1 MDEASMSSRLN
12 WLEIPDL
19 REPYFIAG
27 FYGWSNA
34 GNVSS
39 DTVAYLQEFL
49 KPRAFATLSDE
60 EFINYALNRPIGHIE
75 NGVVLHLESLTTKL
89 NYWINSEGD
98 RDLILFLGKEPHASW
113 RSYAEIILEVIRKL
127 GVKRLYT
134 VGGVQDTISH
144 SAPVLISVVGSSPY
158 LVNEIVQSDDGI
170 EAANYY
176 GPLSIHSYL
185 IKMSTEEGI
194 EAMSLWGHVPAYLQR
209 SPRVVKKLITVL
221 NEAVGMKCPTQLLQQ
236 QSLDLDRKINE
247 AIAKDPS
254 LREMINSVEDK
265 KSVDE
270 PSSNANKVI
279 RLNDFLHRDPNK
291 DRDSNG

>member
-1 MDEASMSSRLN
+1 MDEASVSSKLN

-39 DTVAYLQEFL
+39 DTVAYLQELL

-60 EFINYALNRPIGHIE
+60 EFINYTLNRPIGNIE
-75 NGVVLHLESLTTKL
+75 NGIVLHLESLTTEVC
-89 NYWINSEGD
+89 YWTNSEGD
-98 RDLILFLGKEPHASW
+98 RDIILFLGKEPHANW
-113 RSYAEIILEVIRKL
+113 RSFAEIISQIIRKL

-134 VGGVQDTISH
+134 LGGVQDTISH
-144 SAPVLISVVGSSPY
+144 SAPVVISVVGSSPY
-158 LVNEIVQSDDGI
+158 LVDGIIQLEDGI

-176 GPLSIHSYL
+176 GPVSIHSYL
-185 IKMSTEEGI
+185 IKMCIEAGI

-209 SPRVVKKLITVL
+209 SPRVVKKLVTVL
-221 NEAVGMKCPTQLLQQ
+221 NKVVGMNCPTQLLQH
-236 QSLDLDRKINE
+236 QSMALDRKINE

-254 LREMINSVEDK
+254 LREMIESIEDK
-265 KSVDE
+265 KSIDE
-270 PSSNANKVI
+270 PPSDDNKVI
-279 RLNDFLHRDPNK
+279 RLNDFLHRDPNR
-291 DRDSNG
+291 DRDT

>member
-1 MDEASMSSRLN
+1 MDEASVSSKLN

-39 DTVAYLQEFL
+39 DTVAYLQELL

-60 EFINYALNRPIGHIE
+60 EFINYTLNRPIGHIE
-75 NGVVLHLESLTTKL
+75 NGIVLHLESLTTEVS
-89 NYWINSEGD
+89 YWTNSEGD
-98 RDLILFLGKEPHASW
+98 RDIILFLGKEPHANW
-113 RSYAEIILEVIRKL
+113 RSFAEIISQIIRKL

-134 VGGVQDTISH
+134 LGGVQDTISH
-144 SAPVLISVVGSSPY
+144 SAPVVISVVGSSPY
-158 LVNEIVQSDDGI
+158 LVDGIIQLEDGI

-176 GPLSIHSYL
+176 GPVSIHSYL
-185 IKMSTEEGI
+185 IKMCIDAGI

-209 SPRVVKKLITVL
+209 SPRVVKKLVTVL
-221 NEAVGMKCPTQLLQQ
+221 NKVVGMNCPTQLLQH
-236 QSLDLDRKINE
+236 QSMALDRKINE

-254 LREMINSVEDK
+254 LREMIESIEDK
-265 KSVDE
+265 KSIDE
-270 PSSNANKVI
+270 PPSDDNKVI
-279 RLNDFLHRDPNK
+279 RLNDFLHRDPNR
-291 DRDSNG
+291 DRDT

>member
-1 MDEASMSSRLN
+1 MDEASVSSKLN

-39 DTVAYLQEFL
+39 DTVAYLQELL

-60 EFINYALNRPIGHIE
+60 EFINYTLNRPIGHIE
-75 NGVVLHLESLTTKL
+75 NGIVLHLESLTTEVS
-89 NYWINSEGD
+89 YWTNSEGD
-98 RDLILFLGKEPHASW
+98 RDIILFLGKEPHANW
-113 RSYAEIILEVIRKL
+113 RSFAEIISQIIRKL

-134 VGGVQDTISH
+134 LGGVQDTISH
-144 SAPVLISVVGSSPY
+144 SAPVVISVVGSSPY
-158 LVNEIVQSDDGI
+158 LVDGIIQLEDGI

-176 GPLSIHSYL
+176 GPVSIHSYL
-185 IKMSTEEGI
+185 IKMCIEAGI

-209 SPRVVKKLITVL
+209 SPRVVKKLVTVL
-221 NEAVGMKCPTQLLQQ
+221 NKVVGMNCPTQLLQH
-236 QSLDLDRKINE
+236 QSMALDRKINE

-254 LREMINSVEDK
+254 LREMIESIEDK
-265 KSVDE
+265 KSIDE
-270 PSSNANKVI
+270 PPSDDNKVI
-279 RLNDFLHRDPNK
+279 RLNDFLHRDPNR
-291 DRDSNG
+291 DRDT